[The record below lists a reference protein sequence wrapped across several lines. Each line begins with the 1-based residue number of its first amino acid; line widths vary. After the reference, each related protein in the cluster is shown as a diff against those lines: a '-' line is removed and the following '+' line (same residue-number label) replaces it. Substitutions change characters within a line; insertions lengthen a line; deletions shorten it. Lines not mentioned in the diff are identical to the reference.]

1 MQGHVRGL
9 VRLFVH
15 PTGGQF
21 VCSSCSFPRYD
32 SSTFFATTFN
42 DGSVDDIDWAHS
54 QIHSDK
60 NDDSKNDNDN
70 IDDNDDIYNHNV
82 SVKEEF
88 DNCSDDDDGDFKDIV
103 DDKLRW

>member
-9 VRLFVH
+9 VRLFVY

-21 VCSSCSFPRYD
+21 VCLSCPFPRFD
-32 SSTFFATTFN
+32 SSNFFATTFN

-60 NDDSKNDNDN
+60 NEDSQNDNDN
-70 IDDNDDIYNHNV
+70 IDDKDDIYNYNV
-82 SVKEEF
+82 NLKEEF
-88 DNCSDDDDGDFKDIV
+88 DNCSDNDDGDFKDIV
-103 DDKLRW
+103 DDKL